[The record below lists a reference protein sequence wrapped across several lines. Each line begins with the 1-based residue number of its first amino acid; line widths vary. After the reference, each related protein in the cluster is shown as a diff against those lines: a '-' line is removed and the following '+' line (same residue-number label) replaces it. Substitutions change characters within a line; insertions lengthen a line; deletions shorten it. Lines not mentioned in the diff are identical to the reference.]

1 MMSFLFIVVAVLFV
15 GGMGFLGFICMRKY
29 NGNMGVNIGKHN
41 NAKWGMDEGQEKDW
55 Y

>member
-1 MMSFLFIVVAVLFV
+1 MLYFILGLAFV
-15 GGMGFLGFICMRKY
+15 GGTGFLAFFCMRKFQ
-29 NGNMGVNIGKHN
+29 GNMGSNIGKHN